1 MQQQQQQDPVI
12 EEYLKALTQ
21 RLNEVSQ
28 EALVLKARLNV
39 MTKDRDLLVTKLQ
52 ELQNTQGDVNVN
64 SNQTE
69 EVGNSWGGAS
79 SS

>member
-1 MQQQQQQDPVI
+1 MQQQQQDPVI